1 MSVSLT
7 ELADRLAAT
16 ARILDKP
23 MDAVLRQTVALGSIT
38 PAEARQIARAAG
50 IQGW

>member
-1 MSVSLT
+1 MSVPIS
-7 ELADRLAAT
+7 ELAERLART
-16 ARILDKP
+16 AVILDKP